1 LRPLRP
7 KVLAGALSFCLIAV
21 HPGPSHGRQSDPA
34 PDATA
39 TFAVDTVALGVGYSW
54 GDGRL
59 TFDGHDHHFK
69 VSGLTLVG
77 AGAERI
83 KGQAEIRHLRK
94 LEDFEGVYVLAGASG
109 SFVVLS
115 GATAVLR
122 NAKGVEIRLRAQGQ
136 GLSLAVAAG
145 GARVKLG

>member
-1 LRPLRP
+1 LRQ
-7 KVLAGALSFCLIAV
+7 KALAGVLSLCLIAA
-21 HPGPSHGRQSDPA
+21 HAAPSHAGHLDAR

-59 TFDGHDHHFK
+59 TFGGHDHHFT

-83 KGQAEIRHLRK
+83 KGEAEIRHLGK